1 MATLVSTMIL
11 EIPLHS
17 ATSLITNSSTTIYTK
32 SHNCENAFRNMIKEL
47 FQSFNIPYEFDDVF
61 SVMLLSDNYV
71 YSSYLEDNDVEGI
84 TDKTD
89 INKLCNDVKSG
100 IMPKPI
106 WFKKAEKYGEGSS
119 YLYIRT
125 KDPKYDNLAQ
135 LIKKFLYSP
144 IAREG

>member
-1 MATLVSTMIL
+1 
-11 EIPLHS
+11 
-17 ATSLITNSSTTIYTK
+17 
-32 SHNCENAFRNMIKEL
+32 MIKEL

>member
-32 SHNCENAFRNMIKEL
+32 SHNCEQAFRNMIKEL

-71 YSSYLEDNDVEGI
+71 YSRYLVDNDVEGI

-89 INKLCNDVKSG
+89 IDQLFYDVRIG
-100 IMPKPI
+100 HMPKPT
-106 WFKKAEKYGEGSS
+106 WFEKAEKYSDGSS

-144 IAREG
+144 IASER